1 MSNTKRIIGGLGLV
15 ALLAAGVGAAGV
27 GCSSTSSQAD
37 ARDRATTQSCS
48 WYQMCN
54 NIGAGKKYD
63 TLDSCEIQVRA
74 QWDNAW
80 PEQMCNGKINESQ
93 LEVCLAAIYA
103 TDCTNVLDIVDTI
116 GVKCAEAKICSGG
129 GSPDGG

>member
-1 MSNTKRIIGGLGLV
+1 MGRTMSDTQRIVGVLGLV
-15 ALLAAGVGAAGV
+15 ALVAAGG

-54 NIGAGKKYD
+54 DIGAGKKYD
-63 TLDSCEIQVRA
+63 TLASCEVQVRG
-74 QWDNAW
+74 QWESAW
-80 PEQMCNGKINESQ
+80 PPASCDGKINESQ
-93 LEVCLAAIYA
+93 LEVCLAAIYS
-103 TDCTNVLDIVDTI
+103 TDCTSPLDIGDTLF
-116 GVKCAEAKICSGG
+116 VKCTEAKICSGA